1 MFRVANNNL
10 IFSIYTIS
18 DSYNPTVWIKQNLK
32 MDNSNLIE
40 IELTFDFEHK
50 TVYCN
55 SNYDL
60 PQQYHELHVRDR
72 DLLYL

>member
-1 MFRVANNNL
+1 MN
-10 IFSIYTIS
+10 
-18 DSYNPTVWIKQNLK
+18 
-32 MDNSNLIE
+32 NSNLIE